1 MRTAIFRFL
10 AGLLS
15 LGGLACA
22 VFFLSDVFYGEIDDG
37 WIGTV
42 LSSLGLSFV
51 FGRFALG
58 FEDKGTDRRTRR
70 LV

>member
-15 LGGLACA
+15 FGALGCA
-22 VFFLSDVFYGEIDDG
+22 VFATIDGFYGGIGD
-37 WIGTV
+37 WIGHA
-42 LSSLGLSFV
+42 LSSLSLSFI

-58 FEDKGTDRRTRR
+58 IEDKSLDRRTRR

>member
-15 LGGLACA
+15 LGGLTGA
-22 VFFLSDVFYGEIDDG
+22 VIFMSDGFYGEIGD
-37 WIGTV
+37 WIGPA
-42 LSSLGLSFV
+42 LSSLSMSFL

-58 FEDKGTDRRTRR
+58 IEDKSPDRRTRR
-70 LV
+70 LA